1 MKPKKVKVAVDK
13 THLAKI
19 FQKSE
24 FINNNSSVIRQKAN
38 LKTGVSRK
46 TKHAKFS
53 EKQTFF
59 TP

>member
-24 FINNNSSVIRQKAN
+24 FINNNSSVIRQK
-38 LKTGVSRK
+38 G
-46 TKHAKFS
+46 
-53 EKQTFF
+53 
-59 TP
+59 